1 MDKTDK
7 IVIFAVVI
15 LVSICGAIVLSGI
28 HSTVAP
34 SDYVLKGNFTVV
46 STEKFTGGT
55 TYTIVWHGENA
66 TCQANTDFSYSYQ
79 EFNVYE
85 GKNFTIPVD
94 EPMHL
99 YENFTKLLTL
109 YP

>member
-1 MDKTDK
+1 MDKADK
-7 IVIFAVVI
+7 TVIFAVVI
-15 LVSICGAIVLSGI
+15 LVSICGAIIISGL

-34 SDYVLKGNFTVV
+34 SDYVLKGNFTVA
-46 STEKFTGGT
+46 STEKYSGGT
-55 TYTIVWHGENA
+55 TYVVVWHGANA
-66 TCQANTDFSYSYQ
+66 TCQVNTNFSYTYQ
-79 EFNVYE
+79 EFQVFE
-85 GKNFTIPVD
+85 GKNFTIPVT